1 MKSREGL
8 ARLRAFELT
17 EKQRKVADIE
27 MMIAEFGRMAGELDQ
42 QIDSEEMRSGVT
54 DPSHFSY
61 PPFAKAARQRR
72 DNLKQSI
79 ADLEVKLAAAREELE
94 AAEGELGKI
103 ETLSTPASTRGRNG
117 LRAAARTS
125 LRGS

>member
-27 MMIAEFGRMAGELDQ
+27 MMIAEFSRMAGELDQ
-42 QIDSEEMRSGVT
+42 QIESEETRSGVT
-54 DPSHFSY
+54 DPNHFSY

-103 ETLSTPASTRGRNG
+103 ETLATPASTRGRHG
-117 LRAAARTS
+117 LRSAARTS